1 MEEKICP
8 REQKIPNQKLRQER
22 ERRGWTHNDVAQ
34 YMNYLPD
41 FSSGEIVSHNIQQWE
56 DGFSL
61 PGPRYCYALC
71 LIFHMDAQALGLV
84 ASPVDERNNV
94 APPEKYDTYR
104 TIAQQDI
111 FEHAQ
116 HSFEMAQP
124 EIHTYDPTG
133 SHDHFASNG
142 PAHPSARQAPEQ
154 LTEYATRYDSLTSID
169 NIVSRNIKN
178 IIHPQEKN
186 NRQHLLRRVRRFW
199 ITDVLEHS
207 LHHATLI
214 ELGLQT
220 RPDAVINPWH
230 LLQESAQAKRT
241 LSPRTSIIQVY
252 DEADGALLILG
263 EPGAGKTTLLLELT
277 RTLLNRAEQDETAL
291 IPVVFNLSSWTIK
304 RSTMRDWLIE
314 ELHDKYQ
321 VPRKVGQS
329 WVDNERILLLLDGLD
344 EVTSIHRNAC
354 IEEINLFRRKHGLV
368 PIVVCSRSAEYHAL
382 ASQLGLQMAI
392 VIQPLNAQQIEQY
405 LRTVGKPL
413 EALRLALQQD
423 FSLQELATT
432 PLMLS
437 VLTLAY
443 HGMPLDGI
451 LKNNS
456 LDAKRQQIFATY
468 VQRMLTRRGTST
480 NHPPTQTVQW
490 LAYLARQMKQQNQS
504 VFYIEH
510 IQPDW
515 LEDPQFKRIYE
526 RLAIQLIGTCIGA
539 LVSLVV
545 SLLFLGTLTVTIRTI
560 YGLMGALLGGLLSGR
575 IAGPPALL
583 ETQSAHTMK
592 NWLMKF
598 LTNAPVRNGIC
609 VALITILMP
618 GSYTWHLPLK
628 GIIVGTSFGL
638 TSSLLSVLLIPGQRD
653 YKKHTFYTLLKQGT
667 LIGGLIGL
675 CTGLSFGFLIG
686 PTIGIGFGLIVGI
699 SFGLI
704 AVLLLL
710 FFAQR
715 SQTIQLAE
723 IITWSPQGLIR
734 GLISTRYLRQGA
746 LVGGLVSLGV
756 GLSNALI
763 FGPSV
768 TLAKNLSIELNSM
781 LSLGNDAEL
790 IYRAIVGLGFGL
802 CTGLGFGLSYC
813 VILGLLHGLMSY
825 KIEGHRRLT
834 PNQGIGRSARNGLI
848 VGALCGWISWGIQV
862 MMLFLFTKSYSFFT
876 AGLSSWLS
884 KDSSGQL
891 NQMLNQGLDEVL
903 GLGLHNALFIGPSCG
918 LLVGLLIGGWA
929 CIQHTVLRVLLWRS
943 GAIPWNYSQFLD
955 FATERILLRKVGGGY
970 IFVHR
975 LLLDYFS
982 SLVPGSGQEPR
993 SLPSGKNKL

>member
-1 MEEKICP
+1 MEEKVC
-8 REQKIPNQKLRQER
+8 
-22 ERRGWTHNDVAQ
+22 
-34 YMNYLPD
+34 
-41 FSSGEIVSHNIQQWE
+41 
-56 DGFSL
+56 
-61 PGPRYCYALC
+61 
-71 LIFHMDAQALGLV
+71 
-84 ASPVDERNNV
+84 
-94 APPEKYDTYR
+94 
-104 TIAQQDI
+104 
-111 FEHAQ
+111 
-116 HSFEMAQP
+116 
-124 EIHTYDPTG
+124 
-133 SHDHFASNG
+133 
-142 PAHPSARQAPEQ
+142 PEQ
-154 LTEYATRYDSLTSID
+154 PTEYATLYDSQTSID
-169 NIVSRNIKN
+169 NIVSRNIKH
-178 IIHPQEKN
+178 IVHPQEKS

-214 ELGLQT
+214 ELGFQT

-241 LSPRTSIIQVY
+241 LPLRTSILQVY

-263 EPGAGKTTLLLELT
+263 EPGAGKTTLLLELA
-277 RTLLNRAEQDETAL
+277 RKLIDRAEQDEDAL

-304 RSTMRDWLIE
+304 RTTMRDWLIE

-321 VPRKVGQS
+321 VPRRIGKS
-329 WVDNERILLLLDGLD
+329 WIDNEHILLLLDGLD
-344 EVTSIHRNAC
+344 EVTSVYRNAC

-368 PIVVCSRSAEYHAL
+368 PTVVCSRSAEYHTL
-382 ASQLGLQMAI
+382 SSQLGLQLAV
-392 VIQPLNAQQIEQY
+392 VIQPLNTQQIERY

-423 FSLQELATT
+423 LSLQELATT

-443 HGMPLDGI
+443 HGMPLNKV
-451 LKNNS
+451 LENNS

-468 VQRMLTRRGTST
+468 VQRMLTRRASST
-480 NHPPTQTVQW
+480 GHPPTQTVQW

-515 LEDPQFKRIYE
+515 LEDAQFKRIYE

-560 YGLMGALLGGLLSGR
+560 YGLMGALLGALLSGR

-583 ETQSAHTMK
+583 ATSSAHTMK
-592 NWLMKF
+592 NWLMRF
-598 LTNAPVRNGIC
+598 LSNGPLRNGIG

-628 GIIVGTSFGL
+628 GIVVGTSFGL
-638 TSSLLSVLLIPGQRD
+638 TSALLSILLIPGPGE

-675 CTGLSFGFLIG
+675 CTGISFGFLIG

-723 IITWSPQGLIR
+723 IITWSPQSLIR
-734 GLISTRYLRQGA
+734 GLTTTRYLKQGA

-781 LSLGNDAEL
+781 LALGNDAEL
-790 IYRAIVGLGFGL
+790 IYRAMVGLGFGL

-825 KIEGHRRLT
+825 KIEGHRRLI
-834 PNQGIGRSARNGLI
+834 PNQGMGRSARNGLI
-848 VGALCGWISWGIQV
+848 VGAVCGWISWGFQV
-862 MMLFLFTKSYSFFT
+862 MMLFLFTKLYSFFT
-876 AGLSSWLS
+876 LGLSSWFGG
-884 KDSSGQL
+884 DASGQL
-891 NQMLNQGLDEVL
+891 NQMLNQGLAEVL
-903 GLGLHNALFIGPSCG
+903 GLGLHNALFTGPSCG

-943 GAIPWNYSQFLD
+943 GAIPWDYSQFLD

-975 LLLDYFS
+975 LLLDYFA
-982 SLVPGSGQEPR
+982 SLAPDPTQEQR
-993 SLPSGKNKL
+993 SLPPTQK